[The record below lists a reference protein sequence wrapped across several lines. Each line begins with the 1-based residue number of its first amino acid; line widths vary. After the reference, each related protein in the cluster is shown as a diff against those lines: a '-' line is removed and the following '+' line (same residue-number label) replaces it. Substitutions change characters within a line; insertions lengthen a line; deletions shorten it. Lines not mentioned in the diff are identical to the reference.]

1 MGFVMLI
8 IVPYFQMLLSIK
20 MSACNQQGKKEK
32 CCSDS
37 YWDALLDSEFLTGNQ
52 LMKYLM
58 WTNRTSCQ
66 LSHDIG
72 GKMLRDPSGIDGQL
86 AVCIDPQV
94 APKPEECLVYSFG
107 INDDWSFEEQ
117 MEKYGCQ
124 VYAFDSTMKVKQ
136 HDHTPGIHFYDW
148 GLGDRDEISNNVTYH
163 SLSTIY
169 EKLGHVN
176 KTIDYLKID
185 TEGSEWRILRHMLEV
200 GVLSQ
205 VRQLGIEIHLDGGKS
220 IDQFRLSA
228 KLLRSLENSGMVR
241 FDAKHNP
248 WYKGNFERL
257 KLTGPYGIEIAWYN
271 SKLLHNNMSSAL

>member
-1 MGFVMLI
+1 
-8 IVPYFQMLLSIK
+8 
-20 MSACNQQGKKEK
+20 
-32 CCSDS
+32 
-37 YWDALLDSEFLTGNQ
+37 
-52 LMKYLM
+52 
-58 WTNRTSCQ
+58 
-66 LSHDIG
+66 
-72 GKMLRDPSGIDGQL
+72 
-86 AVCIDPQV
+86 
-94 APKPEECLVYSFG
+94 
-107 INDDWSFEEQ
+107 

-124 VYAFDSTMKVKQ
+124 VYAFDSNMKVKQ

-148 GLGDRDEISNNVTYH
+148 GLGDRDEISNNMTYH

-169 EKLGHVN
+169 EKLEHVN

-200 GVLSQ
+200 SVLSQ

-228 KLLRSLENSGMVR
+228 KLLRSLENTGMVR